1 MPAPEYLVCLN
12 CETPC
17 YTFEWEDGEL
27 KEPLCLACGN
37 EDPEQFATTEEAEAM
52 QGEDAA
58 EREKKD

>member
-1 MPAPEYLVCLN
+1 MSAPEYVICLN

-37 EDPEQFATTEEAEAM
+37 EDPEQFATTEDVEALSGDE
-52 QGEDAA
+52 E
-58 EREKKD
+58 EREKKE

>member
-27 KEPLCLACGN
+27 KESLCLACGN

-52 QGEDAA
+52 SGDDL